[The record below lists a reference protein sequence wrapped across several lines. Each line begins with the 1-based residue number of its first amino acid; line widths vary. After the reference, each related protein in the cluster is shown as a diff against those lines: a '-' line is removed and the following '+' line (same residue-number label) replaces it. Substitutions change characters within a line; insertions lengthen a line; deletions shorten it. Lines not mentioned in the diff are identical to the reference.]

1 MEHLLPKID
10 GMLPEGV
17 GKRSAFVKTGPAAR
31 LTNELLEN
39 AKLTVDKLWKQR
51 GYEVI
56 KEPEVIKARL
66 GYACDQYEASA
77 YLVTGALHMPLIS
90 HEEAKFIGK
99 RIQNIVGKSGSIG
112 KQLVPLRK
120 RGAASAPQ
128 VRALLQQ
135 AAAMSFAPPPRTVP
149 APAPEPGPELPPP
162 PSPPPAAAASRA
174 GTAAAAATN
183 CTARPSCRPHG
194 VRAPARTVRR
204 WLDGHRRLSRRVQR
218 RGDLLGP
225 SAAAVRALRL
235 QARVLVLLEARS

>member
-51 GYEVI
+51 GYDP
-56 KEPEVIKARL
+56 KKPEVIKARL

-112 KQLVPLRK
+112 KQLMPLRK

-135 AAAMSFAPPPRTVP
+135 AAALSVEIT
-149 APAPEPGPELPPP
+149 
-162 PSPPPAAAASRA
+162 
-174 GTAAAAATN
+174 
-183 CTARPSCRPHG
+183 
-194 VRAPARTVRR
+194 
-204 WLDGHRRLSRRVQR
+204 RL
-218 RGDLLGP
+218 LLWDP
-225 SAAAVRALRL
+225 F
-235 QARVLVLLEARS
+235 